1 MKQGKN
7 KRNNTQNLKEYIQQ
21 FAQTG
26 IKELTDIVFPPAC
39 PVCGGVLGFEKGR
52 RRQICPDCD
61 NRLEYIGEP
70 RCMKCGKP
78 LKKTDTQQFCY
89 DCTVKRHFYERG
101 VAVFAYTDGIKQS
114 IYQFKYHDKRE
125 YAAFY
130 GRQAAQQCGALI
142 GKWDIDLVL
151 PVPMYAA
158 KQRKRGYNQAEL
170 IARELSKNLNLI
182 CASEILVRT
191 RKTTPMKE
199 LNDEERRKNVERA
212 FLVKENVVKYKKILL
227 VDDIYTSGATMEACT
242 RILLEAGISE
252 VYILSI
258 CIGIARD

>member
-21 FAQTG
+21 LAQTG

-52 RRQICPDCD
+52 RRQICQDCD

-101 VAVFAYTDGIKQS
+101 VV
-114 IYQFKYHDKRE
+114 
-125 YAAFY
+125 
-130 GRQAAQQCGALI
+130 AQQCGALI

-227 VDDIYTSGATMEACT
+227 VDDIYTTGATIDSCAK
-242 RILLEAGISE
+242 ILYQKGAQKVYFLCLCAGK
-252 VYILSI
+252 
-258 CIGIARD
+258 GF

>member
-21 FAQTG
+21 LAQTG

-101 VAVFAYTDGIKQS
+101 VAVFAYTDSIKQS
-114 IYQFKYHDKRE
+114 IYQFKYHD
-125 YAAFY
+125 
-130 GRQAAQQCGALI
+130 
-142 GKWDIDLVL
+142 LVF

-227 VDDIYTSGATMEACT
+227 VDDIYTTGATIDSCAK
-242 RILLEAGISE
+242 ILYQKGAQKVYFLCLCAGK
-252 VYILSI
+252 
-258 CIGIARD
+258 GF

>member
-1 MKQGKN
+1 MK
-7 KRNNTQNLKEYIQQ
+7 NTQNLKEYIQQ
-21 FAQTG
+21 LAQTG
-26 IKELTDIVFPPAC
+26 IKELTDIVYPPAC

-130 GRQAAQQCGALI
+130 GRQAARQCGALI
-142 GKWDIDLVL
+142 RKWDIDLVL

-182 CASEILVRT
+182 CAS
-191 RKTTPMKE
+191 
-199 LNDEERRKNVERA
+199 
-212 FLVKENVVKYKKILL
+212 
-227 VDDIYTSGATMEACT
+227 
-242 RILLEAGISE
+242 
-252 VYILSI
+252 
-258 CIGIARD
+258 

>member
-1 MKQGKN
+1 M
-7 KRNNTQNLKEYIQQ
+7 R
-21 FAQTG
+21 
-26 IKELTDIVFPPAC
+26 
-39 PVCGGVLGFEKGR
+39 
-52 RRQICPDCD
+52 
-61 NRLEYIGEP
+61 
-70 RCMKCGKP
+70 
-78 LKKTDTQQFCY
+78 
-89 DCTVKRHFYERG
+89 
-101 VAVFAYTDGIKQS
+101 S
-114 IYQFKYHDKRE
+114 
-125 YAAFY
+125 
-130 GRQAAQQCGALI
+130 LI

-227 VDDIYTSGATMEACT
+227 VDDIYTTGATIDSCSKNFISKGRTESIFFMFVCGE
-242 RILLEAGISE
+242 RILRKCRERQKGR
-252 VYILSI
+252 
-258 CIGIARD
+258 IGYGC

>member
-1 MKQGKN
+1 
-7 KRNNTQNLKEYIQQ
+7 
-21 FAQTG
+21 
-26 IKELTDIVFPPAC
+26 
-39 PVCGGVLGFEKGR
+39 
-52 RRQICPDCD
+52 
-61 NRLEYIGEP
+61 
-70 RCMKCGKP
+70 
-78 LKKTDTQQFCY
+78 
-89 DCTVKRHFYERG
+89 
-101 VAVFAYTDGIKQS
+101 
-114 IYQFKYHDKRE
+114 
-125 YAAFY
+125 
-130 GRQAAQQCGALI
+130 
-142 GKWDIDLVL
+142 
-151 PVPMYAA
+151 MYAA